1 MRYEFVSKRVVQPPH
16 SELSIPSPKVRTLD
30 VPALTSAVET
40 NQLTLSV
47 FSSDLGWMGVL
58 WDGTRALR
66 SVFGLK
72 DMGQVHQ
79 NVVASHAMTADSVT
93 VHVET
98 DQPQQPSLRA
108 VVTAMQDYARGQTV
122 DFRSVPLDLDQMT
135 VFQRAVLQRCR
146 EIPYGETISY
156 AGLAVA
162 AGSPAAARA
171 VGNVM
176 RTNRYPLLIPCH
188 RVVGSGSLGGYS
200 APDGLDMK
208 QRLLQM
214 EQV

>member
-1 MRYEFVSKRVVQPPH
+1 
-16 SELSIPSPKVRTLD
+16 
-30 VPALTSAVET
+30 
-40 NQLTLSV
+40 
-47 FSSDLGWMGVL
+47 
-58 WDGTRALR
+58 
-66 SVFGLK
+66 
-72 DMGQVHQ
+72 
-79 NVVASHAMTADSVT
+79 
-93 VHVET
+93 
-98 DQPQQPSLRA
+98 
-108 VVTAMQDYARGQTV
+108 
-122 DFRSVPLDLDQMT
+122 
-135 VFQRAVLQRCR
+135 
-146 EIPYGETISY
+146 ISY